1 MTEIHPSAVVDPS
14 AEIAESVTIGPY
26 CVVGPDVVLA
36 DKVVLH
42 SHVVVT
48 GRTKIGAETEIYPFA
63 SIGHPPQD
71 LKYAGEPSELVIG
84 ERNRIRE
91 YTTAHPGTAGGGMIT
106 RVGNDCLLMI
116 GVHIAHDCQIGNH
129 VIMANNASLG
139 GHVIVGDHAVFGAL
153 AGVHQFT
160 RIGDHAMIGGLS
172 AVVQDV
178 IPYGSVIGD
187 RAHLAGLNITGLKR
201 RGFSRDDIH
210 ALRTAYRLLF
220 AEEGTKSER
229 LADVGEMYSD
239 NATVME
245 IVGFMSSDS
254 HRGICQP
261 HPDQQS

>member
-1 MTEIHPSAVVDPS
+1 MTEIHPSAIVDPG
-14 AEIAESVTIGPY
+14 AKIADNVSIGPY
-26 CVVGPDVVLA
+26 CVIGPDVVLA

-42 SHVVVT
+42 SHVVVA

-91 YTTAHPGTAGGGMIT
+91 YTTANPGTAGGGMIT
-106 RVGNDCLLMI
+106 RVGNDCLLMM
-116 GVHIAHDCQIGNH
+116 GVHVAHDCQIGNH
-129 VIMANNASLG
+129 VVMANNASLG
-139 GHVIVGDHAVFGAL
+139 GHVTVGDHAVFGAL

-178 IPYGSVIGD
+178 IPYGSVVGD
-187 RAHLAGLNITGLKR
+187 RAYLAGLNITGLKR
-201 RGFSRDDIH
+201 RGFSRGDIH
-210 ALRTAYRLLF
+210 GLRTAYRLLF

-261 HPDQQS
+261 NPDQQS